1 MINKFSITQWGR
13 IEWDKVDNKIEI
25 KESEIIA
32 KLREIGVDVNKKVYV
47 LWDNASLPAIKG
59 NLIKI
64 IEVIDDVAAV
74 SFDTWLFCS
83 EDNYVIELYHENT
96 GIALVGWIK

>member
-1 MINKFSITQWGR
+1 MINKFSITQWGM

-32 KLREIGVDVNKKVYV
+32 KLSEIGGDVNKEVYV

-59 NLIKI
+59 NLIK
-64 IEVIDDVAAV
+64 
-74 SFDTWLFCS
+74 L
-83 EDNYVIELYHENT
+83 L
-96 GIALVGWIK
+96 K